1 MNNSVEVMEIYLI
14 FRYNIAVRTILLTK
28 LSEKGMSKG
37 KHLKPKCTPHI
48 TCRPLVLCHENL
60 RSKEWFLIMKPTTDR
75 MLNRIKDVYMFI
87 LNKGEVTTQDL
98 VEEFNITPRT
108 IQRDLNVLAFNDL
121 VMSPSRGKWT
131 TTKKKVKMT
140 S

>member
-1 MNNSVEVMEIYLI
+1 
-14 FRYNIAVRTILLTK
+14 
-28 LSEKGMSKG
+28 
-37 KHLKPKCTPHI
+37 
-48 TCRPLVLCHENL
+48 
-60 RSKEWFLIMKPTTDR
+60 MKPTTDR
-75 MLNRIKDVYMFI
+75 MLNRIKDVYLFI

>member
-1 MNNSVEVMEIYLI
+1 
-14 FRYNIAVRTILLTK
+14 
-28 LSEKGMSKG
+28 
-37 KHLKPKCTPHI
+37 
-48 TCRPLVLCHENL
+48 
-60 RSKEWFLIMKPTTDR
+60 MKPTTDR

-108 IQRDLNVLAFNDL
+108 VQRDLNVLAFNDL
-121 VMSPSRGKWT
+121 VVSPSRGKWT
-131 TTKKKVKMT
+131 TTKKKVKLT

>member
-1 MNNSVEVMEIYLI
+1 
-14 FRYNIAVRTILLTK
+14 
-28 LSEKGMSKG
+28 
-37 KHLKPKCTPHI
+37 
-48 TCRPLVLCHENL
+48 
-60 RSKEWFLIMKPTTDR
+60 MKPTTDR

-87 LNKGEVTTQDL
+87 LSKGEVTTQDL

-121 VMSPSRGKWT
+121 VFSPSRGIWT
-131 TTKKKVKMT
+131 TTKKKVKLT

>member
-1 MNNSVEVMEIYLI
+1 
-14 FRYNIAVRTILLTK
+14 
-28 LSEKGMSKG
+28 
-37 KHLKPKCTPHI
+37 
-48 TCRPLVLCHENL
+48 
-60 RSKEWFLIMKPTTDR
+60 MKPTTDR

-87 LNKGEVTTQDL
+87 LNKGEVSTQDL

-121 VMSPSRGKWT
+121 VMSPSRGKWS
-131 TTKKKVKMT
+131 TTKKKVKLT

>member
-1 MNNSVEVMEIYLI
+1 
-14 FRYNIAVRTILLTK
+14 
-28 LSEKGMSKG
+28 
-37 KHLKPKCTPHI
+37 
-48 TCRPLVLCHENL
+48 
-60 RSKEWFLIMKPTTDR
+60 MKPTTDR

-87 LNKGEVTTQDL
+87 LSKGEVTTQDL

-121 VMSPSRGKWT
+121 VTSPSRGKWT

>member
-1 MNNSVEVMEIYLI
+1 
-14 FRYNIAVRTILLTK
+14 
-28 LSEKGMSKG
+28 
-37 KHLKPKCTPHI
+37 
-48 TCRPLVLCHENL
+48 
-60 RSKEWFLIMKPTTDR
+60 MKPTTDR

-87 LNKGEVTTQDL
+87 LSKGEVTTQDL

-108 IQRDLNVLAFNDL
+108 IQRDLNVLAFNEL

-131 TTKKKVKMT
+131 TTNKKVKMT

>member
-1 MNNSVEVMEIYLI
+1 
-14 FRYNIAVRTILLTK
+14 
-28 LSEKGMSKG
+28 
-37 KHLKPKCTPHI
+37 
-48 TCRPLVLCHENL
+48 
-60 RSKEWFLIMKPTTDR
+60 MKPTTDR

-131 TTKKKVKMT
+131 TTNKKVKMT

>member
-1 MNNSVEVMEIYLI
+1 
-14 FRYNIAVRTILLTK
+14 
-28 LSEKGMSKG
+28 
-37 KHLKPKCTPHI
+37 
-48 TCRPLVLCHENL
+48 
-60 RSKEWFLIMKPTTDR
+60 MKPTTDR

-131 TTKKKVKMT
+131 TTKKK
-140 S
+140 

>member
-1 MNNSVEVMEIYLI
+1 
-14 FRYNIAVRTILLTK
+14 
-28 LSEKGMSKG
+28 
-37 KHLKPKCTPHI
+37 
-48 TCRPLVLCHENL
+48 
-60 RSKEWFLIMKPTTDR
+60 MKPTTDR

-87 LNKGEVTTQDL
+87 LNKGEVSTQDL

>member
-1 MNNSVEVMEIYLI
+1 
-14 FRYNIAVRTILLTK
+14 
-28 LSEKGMSKG
+28 
-37 KHLKPKCTPHI
+37 
-48 TCRPLVLCHENL
+48 
-60 RSKEWFLIMKPTTDR
+60 MKPTTDR

-87 LNKGEVTTQDL
+87 LDKGEVSTQDL

-121 VMSPSRGKWT
+121 VISPSRGKWT
-131 TTKKKVKMT
+131 TTKKKVKLT

>member
-1 MNNSVEVMEIYLI
+1 
-14 FRYNIAVRTILLTK
+14 
-28 LSEKGMSKG
+28 
-37 KHLKPKCTPHI
+37 
-48 TCRPLVLCHENL
+48 
-60 RSKEWFLIMKPTTDR
+60 MKPTTDR

-87 LNKGEVTTQDL
+87 LDKGVVSTQDL

-121 VMSPSRGKWT
+121 VTSPSRGKWT

>member
-1 MNNSVEVMEIYLI
+1 
-14 FRYNIAVRTILLTK
+14 
-28 LSEKGMSKG
+28 
-37 KHLKPKCTPHI
+37 
-48 TCRPLVLCHENL
+48 
-60 RSKEWFLIMKPTTDR
+60 MKPTTDR

-87 LNKGEVTTQDL
+87 LNKGEVSTQDL

-131 TTKKKVKMT
+131 TTKKKVKLT

>member
-1 MNNSVEVMEIYLI
+1 MRIKIEGVV
-14 FRYNIAVRTILLTK
+14 
-28 LSEKGMSKG
+28 
-37 KHLKPKCTPHI
+37 
-48 TCRPLVLCHENL
+48 
-60 RSKEWFLIMKPTTDR
+60 FLKPTTDR

-121 VMSPSRGKWT
+121 VVSPSRGKWT

>member
-1 MNNSVEVMEIYLI
+1 M
-14 FRYNIAVRTILLTK
+14 
-28 LSEKGMSKG
+28 
-37 KHLKPKCTPHI
+37 
-48 TCRPLVLCHENL
+48 
-60 RSKEWFLIMKPTTDR
+60 MKPTTDR

-87 LNKGEVTTQDL
+87 LNKGEVSTQDL

-131 TTKKKVKMT
+131 TTNKKVKMT

>member
-1 MNNSVEVMEIYLI
+1 
-14 FRYNIAVRTILLTK
+14 
-28 LSEKGMSKG
+28 
-37 KHLKPKCTPHI
+37 
-48 TCRPLVLCHENL
+48 
-60 RSKEWFLIMKPTTDR
+60 MKPATDR
-75 MLNRIKDVYMFI
+75 MLSRIKDVYLFI
-87 LNKGEVTTQDL
+87 RDNGTVTTQDL

>member
-1 MNNSVEVMEIYLI
+1 M
-14 FRYNIAVRTILLTK
+14 F
-28 LSEKGMSKG
+28 
-37 KHLKPKCTPHI
+37 
-48 TCRPLVLCHENL
+48 
-60 RSKEWFLIMKPTTDR
+60 MKPTTDR

-87 LNKGEVTTQDL
+87 LNKGVVSTQDL

-121 VMSPSRGKWT
+121 VVSPSRGKWT
-131 TTKKKVKMT
+131 TTKKKVKLT

>member
-1 MNNSVEVMEIYLI
+1 
-14 FRYNIAVRTILLTK
+14 
-28 LSEKGMSKG
+28 
-37 KHLKPKCTPHI
+37 
-48 TCRPLVLCHENL
+48 
-60 RSKEWFLIMKPTTDR
+60 MKPTTDR

-87 LNKGEVTTQDL
+87 LDKGTVSTQDL

-121 VMSPSRGKWT
+121 VVSPSRGKWT
-131 TTKKKVKMT
+131 TTKKKVKLT